1 MHSYA
6 CMLRKNPSFV
16 MPYDEALRFY
26 MLEINSI
33 HLFINLIYSL

>member
-6 CMLRKNPSFV
+6 CMLRKDLSFV
-16 MPYDEALRFY
+16 MPYDEVLRFY

-33 HLFINLIYSL
+33 HLFINLTHSL

>member
-6 CMLRKNPSFV
+6 CMLRKKPSFV
-16 MPYDEALRFY
+16 MPYDEELRFY

-33 HLFINLIYSL
+33 HLFINLTHSL